1 MKPLFFLWIQ
11 NLHSQRVGGWGR
23 PVACFGVQPTSF
35 CPSGLRRPLAGGI
48 RCISEDQTAPAS
60 FCSAGCCNRSQ
71 RANCEKALG
80 RVRGSC
86 RDERVVS
93 VFNPP
98 KSPSSVLSSCFVSQ
112 CLRSAGKPSRHLR
125 SSPGQP
131 GPQLPVDIPAC
142 PACAPVGNTHTH
154 PAHTPHTSHT
164 QAKLIY

>member
-1 MKPLFFLWIQ
+1 M
-11 NLHSQRVGGWGR
+11 GGWGR

-35 CPSGLRRPLAGGI
+35 RSSGLRRPLAGGI

-60 FCSAGCCNRSQ
+60 FFSAGCRDRSQ

-86 RDERVVS
+86 RGERVVS

-98 KSPSSVLSSCFVSQ
+98 NHLPVFSAAASSVSVCAV
-112 CLRSAGKPSRHLR
+112 RANPAGTSAPPRD
-125 SSPGQP
+125 SPAGTR
-131 GPQLPVDIPAC
+131 PARGSLGVFRLVRR
-142 PACAPVGNTHTH
+142 AHQWETHTH
-154 PAHTPHTSHT
+154 TSHISHT